1 MSTYVVSGSAS
12 GIGAA
17 IAERLRGDGH
27 TVVGVDL
34 RGAEVIGDLA
44 TASGRATAI
53 ASIRELTNRVDGV
66 VPCAGIAGQTGTDG
80 RLLISLNFFGAVAL
94 VTDLRPLMS
103 PGGATVMVSSNS
115 VTAVPGWDTDLVR
128 ACLDDDEERAR
139 MLASSIEP
147 VMLYPASKAAVAW
160 WVRRECVAW
169 AKDGLR
175 LNAVAPGLIATP
187 MTDRLREDPN
197 LGGFIDAFPNALERP
212 GRPEEVAATVAFLL
226 SEQASHVV
234 GSLLYVDGGT
244 DALLYPE
251 RPQPA

>member
-1 MSTYVVSGSAS
+1 MSTYVVSGAAS

-17 IAERLRGDGH
+17 LTSRLRDDGH
-27 TVVGVDL
+27 TVITVDL
-34 RGAEVIGDLA
+34 HDADVIGDLA
-44 TASGRATAI
+44 TTSGRDAAVAAI
-53 ASIRELTNRVDGV
+53 SERTDRVDGV

-80 RLLISLNFFGAVAL
+80 RLLISLNYFGAVAL
-94 VTDLRPLMS
+94 ATDLRPLMAS
-103 PGGATVMVSSNS
+103 GGATVMVSSNS
-115 VTAVPGWDTDLVR
+115 VTAMQGWDTDLVR

-139 MLASSIEP
+139 NLAGGIEP

-160 WVRRECVAW
+160 WMRRECVAW

-197 LGGFIDAFPNALERP
+197 LGAFIDAFPNALDRP
-212 GRPEEVAATVAFLL
+212 GRPEEVAAVIAFLL

-244 DALLYPE
+244 DAMLHPE

>member
-1 MSTYVVSGSAS
+1 MKTYVVSGAAS

-17 IAERLRGDGH
+17 VTARLRSDRH
-27 TVVGVDL
+27 TVITVDL
-34 RGAEVIGDLA
+34 HDADVIGDLA
-44 TASGRATAI
+44 TTSGRDGAVAGV
-53 ASIRELTNRVDGV
+53 RQLTDTVDGV
-66 VPCAGIAGQTGTDG
+66 VPCAGIAGQTGTDC
-80 RLLISLNFFGAVAL
+80 RLLISLNYFGAVAL
-94 VTDLRPLMS
+94 ATDLRPLMS

-115 VTAVPGWDTDLVR
+115 VTAMQGWDTDLVR

-160 WVRRECVAW
+160 WMRRECVAW

-197 LGGFIDAFPNALERP
+197 LGAFIDAFTNALGRP
-212 GRPEEVAATVAFLL
+212 GQPEEVAAVIAFLL

-244 DALLYPE
+244 DALLHPE